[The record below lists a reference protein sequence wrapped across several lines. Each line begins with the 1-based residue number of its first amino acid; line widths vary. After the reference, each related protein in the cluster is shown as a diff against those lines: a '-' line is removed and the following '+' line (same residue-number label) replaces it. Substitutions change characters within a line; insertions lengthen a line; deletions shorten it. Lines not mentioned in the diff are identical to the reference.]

1 MYGTSVWYV
10 PGTLLRVK
18 WIKQTPWFTKKSV
31 RDIFIEKNLM
41 ILTEVLTYI
50 QLSVY
55 VVSIQF
61 DEFLH
66 MYASV

>member
-1 MYGTSVWYV
+1 
-10 PGTLLRVK
+10 
-18 WIKQTPWFTKKSV
+18 
-31 RDIFIEKNLM
+31 M

-55 VVSIQF
+55 VLSIQF